1 MIIMMP
7 VNEDKKTVCISYGR
21 APFFM
26 VYDSETK
33 ERNFVVNEAADAA
46 GGAGIKAAQLIID
59 NGAEVILTPR
69 CGENAVEVLDE
80 AGIRLYKTTTN
91 DIDLEL
97 EKFAKGE
104 LNILTDVHQGIHHK

>member
-33 ERNFVVNEAADAA
+33 ERSFVVNEAADAA

-59 NGAEVILTPR
+59 KGAEVILTPR

-80 AGIRLYKTTTN
+80 ADIKLYKTTTN

-97 EKFAKGE
+97 EKFEKGE
-104 LNILTDVHQGIHHK
+104 LDILTDVHQGIHHK

>member
-21 APFFM
+21 APLFM
-26 VYDSETK
+26 KYDTETK
-33 ERNFVVNEAADAA
+33 EREFIVNEAADAA
-46 GGAGIKAAQLIID
+46 GGAGIKAAQMIID

-69 CGENAVEVLDE
+69 CGENAVEVLDV
-80 AGIRLYKTTTN
+80 AKIKLYKTSSD
-91 DIDLEL
+91 DIDAEL

-104 LNILTDVHQGIHHK
+104 LNILSEVHKGLHHK